1 MWRRPPRP
9 SCDGEAEQ
17 RLKGEPRS
25 RLLPSVGEQKTKI
38 KERRKSRKTARKW
51 KCGRASH
58 PTAFVRDF
66 LLCQITAWRRNDRF
80 GPTALPL
87 SRATSAAFAKAS
99 CHSQSRDHE
108 LASLRWP
115 AIHPALCSE
124 EQQAGGGG
132 GRNARATSRTCARFL
147 ECPPVIHPRES
158 PGCRWLCRNHSASS
172 GNFTFR

>member
-1 MWRRPPRP
+1 MATECGDGRLGRPAMAKPSSGRFPFESRR
-9 SCDGEAEQ
+9 
-17 RLKGEPRS
+17 
-25 RLLPSVGEQKTKI
+25 TKN
-38 KERRKSRKTARKW
+38 EYQGRREMRRCSSPKW

-80 GPTALPL
+80 GRQRSRSHEQQVPPLPK
-87 SRATSAAFAKAS
+87 RVA
-99 CHSQSRDHE
+99 HSQSRDHE

-115 AIHPALCSE
+115 AVRPALCSE
-124 EQQAGGGG
+124 EQRTGGGG